1 MQSNGGFSQIPKGLK
16 TLEPLLLRKPPLSHE
31 LLGRSRG
38 ARLRLPLY
46 PHNILFF
53 FKFIWQLKAKHFTE
67 FCCFLSNLNMNQ
79 LCVC

>member
-16 TLEPLLLRKPPLSHE
+16 ALEPLLLRKPISHE

-46 PHNILFF
+46 PHNILKLILFL
-53 FKFIWQLKAKHFTE
+53 KFI
-67 FCCFLSNLNMNQ
+67 S
-79 LCVC
+79 